1 MVKYSDIIFCKL
13 MQMALDLSCDF
24 PCICAEKDWQNLF
37 FMVQQQS
44 VVGVVYNVISHLPQD
59 SRPPRRILLNWSCA
73 TEAIQGANR
82 QINQEAAR
90 YTRLFMDRG
99 FKSVIL
105 KGPANSLLYPD
116 PLSRQA
122 GDVDIWIPGGCE
134 KVERLLLDMNL
145 IPAPKNA
152 YRLSHHIAFRTE
164 NGFNIEVHHRPA
176 DVAFRNAEFQEV
188 LLAEFDNSILTP
200 EGFYAPSIRFALLMQ
215 LVHLYKHSRSEGVGL
230 RHYMD
235 YFVLLTHSTEA
246 DREYARSNV
255 KRFKLTKGCAA
266 IMWVL
271 GEVFALKPELMLC
284 PPDEKRGK
292 RLYKQAFEGG
302 NFGHYAP
309 NAKEMRTPL
318 KRWLN
323 TRMNFFRWLTFDPLN
338 TVLDEIHYW
347 KIAFSLLPQ
356 RIKQRKVFLGHV

>member
-1 MVKYSDIIFCKL
+1 MKDSSDVVFCDLLRIAFGLSQKYPHALTETEWKSLLL
-13 MQMALDLSCDF
+13 MA
-24 PCICAEKDWQNLF
+24 
-37 FMVQQQS
+37 QQQS
-44 VVGVVYNVISHLPQD
+44 VVGVIYHAILHLPQD

-122 GDVDIWIPGGCE
+122 GDVDIWIPGGSE
-134 KVERLLLDMNL
+134 KVERLLLDMDL

-188 LLAEFDNSILTP
+188 LL
-200 EGFYAPSIRFALLMQ
+200 
-215 LVHLYKHSRSEGVGL
+215 
-230 RHYMD
+230 
-235 YFVLLTHSTEA
+235 
-246 DREYARSNV
+246 
-255 KRFKLTKGCAA
+255 CAA
-266 IMWVL
+266 DA
-271 GEVFALKPELMLC
+271 FY
-284 PPDEKRGK
+284 RG
-292 RLYKQAFEGG
+292 
-302 NFGHYAP
+302 
-309 NAKEMRTPL
+309 
-318 KRWLN
+318 
-323 TRMNFFRWLTFDPLN
+323 
-338 TVLDEIHYW
+338 
-347 KIAFSLLPQ
+347 
-356 RIKQRKVFLGHV
+356 

>member
-1 MVKYSDIIFCKL
+1 MTESLDVVFSKL
-13 MQMALDLSCDF
+13 LLVALELLDVF
-24 PCICAEKDWQNLF
+24 PYRLDDEEWKTLF
-37 FMVQQQS
+37 FMAQQQS

-188 LLAEFDNSILTP
+188 LLAEFDNSVLTP
-200 EGFYAPSIRFALLMQ
+200 EGFYAPSFRFALLMQ
-215 LVHLYKHSRSEGVGL
+215 LVHLYKHCRSEGVGL

-246 DREYARSNV
+246 DREYAWSNV

-271 GEVFALKPELMLC
+271 GEVFGLKPEHMLC

-292 RLYKQAFEGG
+292 RLYKQAFIGG
-302 NFGHYAP
+302 NFGRHAP
-309 NAKEMRTPL
+309 GVKAKYSPL
-318 KRWLN
+318 NKWLN
-323 TRMNFFRWLTFDPLN
+323 TRMNALRWFCFDPLN

-356 RIKQRKVFLGHV
+356 RIKQRKIFLGHV